1 LLKLLLDDDCLPLV
15 LFEVHLLI
23 ITWGVDAVALL
34 LKVREVPVP
43 QLFVI
48 APSDSIGAGLCA
60 VLGAV
65 VEPGDQDLSAR
76 VP

>member
-1 LLKLLLDDDCLPLV
+1 LLKLLLYDDCLPLV

-23 ITWGVDAVALL
+23 IARGVDAVALL

-48 APSDSIGAGLCA
+48 SRSDSIGTCLCA

-65 VEPGDQDLSAR
+65 V
-76 VP
+76 

>member
-1 LLKLLLDDDCLPLV
+1 MLKLLLYDDCLPLV

-23 ITWGVDAVALL
+23 IARGVDAVAFL

-43 QLFVI
+43 QLFVV

-65 VEPGDQDLSAR
+65 VEPGDQDLAAR